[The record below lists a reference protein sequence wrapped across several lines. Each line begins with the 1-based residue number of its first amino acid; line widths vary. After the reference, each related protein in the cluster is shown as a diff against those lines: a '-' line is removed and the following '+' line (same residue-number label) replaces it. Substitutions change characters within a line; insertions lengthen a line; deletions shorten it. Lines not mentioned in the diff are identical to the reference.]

1 MIESSA
7 RTAWTYFPICIP
19 TPFISSYIWE
29 KYNKLEIMQVITQ
42 NMEPVLQFYGF
53 KATTAEDDIII
64 GTQKK
69 TKRKTKEKRTSTK
82 SYPISRK
89 RRYIMEFKI
98 KERNKNEE
106 NQIKEY
112 LQGRTFTTE
121 KKI

>member
-19 TPFISSYIWE
+19 TPFISSYILE

-64 GTQKK
+64 CTQKK
-69 TKRKTKEKRTSTK
+69 QNEKQ
-82 SYPISRK
+82 RK
-89 RRYIMEFKI
+89 RELVQ
-98 KERNKNEE
+98 NHT
-106 NQIKEY
+106 QSA
-112 LQGRTFTTE
+112 E
-121 KKI
+121 KGDTSWSLK